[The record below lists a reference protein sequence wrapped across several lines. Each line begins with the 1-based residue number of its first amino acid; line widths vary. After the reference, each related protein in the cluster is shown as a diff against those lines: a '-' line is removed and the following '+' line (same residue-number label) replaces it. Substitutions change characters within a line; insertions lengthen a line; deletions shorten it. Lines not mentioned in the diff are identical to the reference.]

1 MHLQVYF
8 RPYLKVE
15 NLKQPFRLHD
25 TKYKQTF
32 PRNFSYL
39 SFSNRGSINSF
50 LVFVCSDKSLIHRIT
65 RKNAKKPPKFSPGLT
80 TIFSLFTLYNNWDER
95 AGEFERFWV
104 YVRPRS
110 TYCLQTLLSFY
121 WKWQICANRSKKL
134 VLFQIALSLI
144 DFKKFAIN
152 NMNIISII
160 N

>member
-65 RKNAKKPPKFSPGLT
+65 RKNAKKNRRNFLLALQRFLVCLHFIITETSALANLKDFESTFALARL
-80 TIFSLFTLYNNWDER
+80 IVYKHYSVSSEN
-95 AGEFERFWV
+95 GEFV
-104 YVRPRS
+104 
-110 TYCLQTLLSFY
+110 
-121 WKWQICANRSKKL
+121 QIEAKS
-134 VLFQIALSLI
+134 
-144 DFKKFAIN
+144 
-152 NMNIISII
+152 
-160 N
+160 